1 MPAGYAVS
9 GGDCDDANARK
20 RPGIG
25 EVCDSLDN
33 GCNGSV
39 DDGLTLYS
47 HYWDSDRDG
56 HGSSVVSV
64 ERSCRRTLVGY
75 ARINDDCDDVRATV
89 YPGHCELV
97 DRRDNDCD
105 GRVDERAGRC
115 R

>member
-1 MPAGYAVS
+1 M
-9 GGDCDDANARK
+9 
-20 RPGIG
+20 
-25 EVCDSLDN
+25 CDSLDN